1 MTISEA
7 LASKWEELGPFLR
20 RAFWQPLHRMMAIFH
35 ILPLT
40 AALIVFF
47 IFATNGQFR
56 EIYLSYLE
64 NLSSSHW
71 IVATVGFTAAAAALT
86 LLSAVLYLAH
96 YELSRMRIGVVYS
109 SYSNPEA
116 RSRLRVLQRV
126 AAVILALFPWLGLVS
141 GLFGALLYLIARYD
155 RLKGAGV
162 GNRDLTLMLHLRVP
176 SPWGIAL
183 AAILLGVSIAFFL
196 DFYRNNRFVQW
207 AGIFITPLTAAVL
220 LILLIDPSLGQAGVA
235 WTSAALSGA
244 ALLIVMGS
252 YLHMMRPKIIY
263 SLTFYPDTGVNPR
276 RRRRRVIFT
285 WALLPWFA
293 IALATALNF
302 IAVRAMPGPPT
313 GTMILLAIA
322 WSAMGLTVA
331 MLLDRFREST
341 ALKWTILTSIAL
353 LIIAAQIASW
363 RGADTIVSMYRFI
376 GPMASIALELVFVIS
391 AFALLAWL
399 SQKSG
404 FPALSLVLLAIVISA
419 LFPVPIEF
427 TIVVLIILSGLLA
440 FMALL
445 SGLRVVALLA
455 MVLAIPA
462 AITWQ
467 RDSAFAPVP
476 QDPDPPDSCQPG
488 AEPKEAYRC
497 PIQQRFETWL
507 KGRTSKPV
515 FIIAVEGGGI
525 YAATAAALLL
535 ARLQD
540 SSRDFSQQIFAI
552 SGVSGGAIGA
562 TIFQALDRSALGD
575 NPAAAR
581 SSEIGG
587 HPEHVASSSPDSSA
601 SQELE
606 DCSQFQRQPLQQ
618 EVCNVMQDDHLS
630 PVVASI
636 FPEVFGATIQR
647 AKALAAS
654 FEESVRSRYGK
665 AARELSD
672 PFIDHWSETSF
683 APALV
688 LNTTWVETGFRV
700 AFAPFSLHGS
710 GDQSLY
716 SFSDQDM
723 PGCPASKPCPKGA
736 NDPPKQIALM
746 DAAIDSARFPLI
758 LPAYSVEIK
767 ENPKDVRWNFVDGG
781 YSDNSGASTAL
792 ALYRVLAPIAQIH
805 NVDLE
810 LVMLTSSYS
819 QPDLAPGKVTVSG
832 TQFRDTL
839 APIDAILKVR
849 EGLGNE
855 AVARVCDFFNDASNK
870 KQARHLQIVALDD
883 QAFDLPLGWKLSPT
897 TFNVVS
903 WMLGA
908 AEACSTGDSPPEAC
922 QPPPNAQPSTSQTG
936 DIFGLLLQDLSLAQP
951 ASASG
956 SQTNLEEQRDKN
968 SCVLKHI
975 EDLLGVG

>member
-1 MTISEA
+1 MTMSEA

-47 IFATNGQFR
+47 IFATNGQLR

-64 NLSSSHW
+64 NLSGSHW
-71 IVATVGFTAAAAALT
+71 IAATAGFTAAAAALT

-96 YELSRMRIGVVYS
+96 YELSTMRIGVVYS

-116 RSRLRVLQRV
+116 RCRLRILQRV
-126 AAVILALFPWLGLVS
+126 AAVILALFPWLGLVA
-141 GLFGALLYLIARYD
+141 GLFGALLYLIERYD

-162 GNRDLTLMLHLRVP
+162 TDHDLTLMLHLQAP
-176 SPWGIAL
+176 SPWEIAI
-183 AAILLGVSIAFFL
+183 AAVALGVSIAFFL

-220 LILLIDPSLGQAGVA
+220 LILLINPSLGAASEAWIIVA
-235 WTSAALSGA
+235 LTGA

-252 YLHMMRPKIIY
+252 CLHKMRPKIIY
-263 SLTFYPDTGVNPR
+263 SLTLYPDTGVNPR
-276 RRRRRVIFT
+276 RRRRRVMFI
-285 WALLPWFA
+285 WALLPWLA
-293 IALATALNF
+293 IALAIAPNF
-302 IAVRAMPGPPT
+302 AAIAVQATRGPPT
-313 GTMILLAIA
+313 GAMIPLAMA
-322 WSAMGLTVA
+322 WSATGLAAAV
-331 MLLDRFREST
+331 LLDRFREST
-341 ALKWTILTSIAL
+341 ALKWAIIASVLL
-353 LIIAAQIASW
+353 LIGVAEFASL

-376 GPMASIALELVFVIS
+376 GPMGSIALELVFVIS

-404 FPALSLVLLAIVISA
+404 FPALGLVLLGILISA

-427 TIVVLIILSGLLA
+427 TVVVLTTLSGLLA
-440 FMALL
+440 FTAFL
-445 SGLRVVALLA
+445 SGLRVVAILA
-455 MVLAIPA
+455 MVLAIPG
-462 AITWQ
+462 AIALLK
-467 RDSAFAPVP
+467 DLNSKPVRP
-476 QDPDPPDSCQPG
+476 NQ
-488 AEPKEAYRC
+488 EAGLALC
-497 PIQQRFETWL
+497 QRFEAWL
-507 KGRTSKPV
+507 DQPGKKPSPGAPGNLCAQRSAPAANPTKIGMANERKYPV

-525 YAATAAALLL
+525 YAGAAASLLL

-540 SSRDFSQQIFAI
+540 SAPSFSSHVFAV

-562 TIFQALDRSALGD
+562 TIFQALDRSALE
-575 NPAAAR
+575 NNSAAVGSIQIRGRAER
-581 SSEIGG
+581 AAPPTPNS
-587 HPEHVASSSPDSSA
+587 AA
-601 SQELE
+601 SQEPN
-606 DCSQFQRQPLQQ
+606 DCSKFPPLQQ

-636 FPEVFGATIQR
+636 FPEVFGATIR
-647 AKALAAS
+647 RDKALAAS
-654 FEESVRSRYGK
+654 FEASVRSRDVR
-665 AARELSD
+665 AEQELSQ
-672 PFIDHWSETSF
+672 PFVNHWSEFSL

-700 AFAPFSLHGS
+700 AFAPFSLHDS

-716 SFSDQDM
+716 AFADTDL
-723 PGCPASKPCPKGA
+723 PGERVS
-736 NDPPKQIALM
+736 LM

-758 LPAYSVEIK
+758 LPAYSVEMK
-767 ENPKDVRWNFVDGG
+767 ENPKAPDLRWNFVDGG

-792 ALYRVLAPIAQIH
+792 ALYRALAPIAQNS

-810 LVMLTSSYS
+810 LILLTSSYS
-819 QPDLAPGKVTVSG
+819 QPDLTPGHVKISG

-855 AVARVCDFFNDASNK
+855 AVARVRDFFNDEN
-870 KQARHLQIVALDD
+870 RNDHLDIVELND

-897 TFNVVS
+897 SFNVVS

-908 AEACSTGDSPPEAC
+908 PEAC
-922 QPPPNAQPSTSQTG
+922 NDKNVLPQTAPNALPSTSQTG
-936 DIFGLLLQDLSLAQP
+936 DIFSLLLEELGLAEPASLAT
-951 ASASG
+951 
-956 SQTNLEEQRDKN
+956 SQTNLKLQRNSN
-968 SCVLKHI
+968 SCAMKHI
-975 EDLLGVG
+975 KDLL